1 LKLDKT
7 NYNAFVFVGVAS
19 IELGKPEQAQAA
31 YKKAI
36 DINADNILA
45 WQVCTTVRLCLQLLF
60 LNTVLLRSQN

>member
-1 LKLDKT
+1 LDKT

-36 DINADNILA
+36 DINPENILA
-45 WQVCTTVRLCLQLLF
+45 WQV
-60 LNTVLLRSQN
+60 